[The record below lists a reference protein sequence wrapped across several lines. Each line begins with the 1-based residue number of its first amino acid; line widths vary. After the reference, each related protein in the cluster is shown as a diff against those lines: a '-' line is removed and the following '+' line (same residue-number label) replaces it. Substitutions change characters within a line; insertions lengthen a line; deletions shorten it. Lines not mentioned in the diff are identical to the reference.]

1 MSTKKALKRVKQPNR
16 VLTLL
21 SLGFVIVAV
30 PVFILLS
37 FHAYTLIFISPD
49 AASLTRGI
57 SILVLMALPLGLV
70 LFNRK

>member
-1 MSTKKALKRVKQPNR
+1 MSTKKALKKANQPNHL
-16 VLTLL
+16 LTLF

-57 SILVLMALPLGLV
+57 SILALMGLSLGLV